1 MKKPLLLIIAAMTLG
16 TLVACSSSPKL
27 TSQQMPKS
35 GFLSNYDSLHPVA
48 TGDKNSRIWRY
59 RKVGVNPETY
69 KGIIIN
75 PIYVNQTAND
85 KEITPEMLAKAK
97 EALQQ
102 SMISA
107 VKSRGGIT
115 IVNKPGPGVAI
126 LSVGITGAELS
137 NDSLKAWNYTPIG
150 LAVNAA
156 AYASGVNAKTLAMLV
171 ESKITDSQ
179 TNEVIS
185 EALATIE
192 GESFRT
198 GAGSVESLVEMAKK
212 AVRLAMQTA
221 ADTTPIPAK

>member
-1 MKKPLLLIIAAMTLG
+1 MLFAVTNASIDGPIFRS
-16 TLVACSSSPKL
+16 LVVIC
-27 TSQQMPKS
+27 
-35 GFLSNYDSLHPVA
+35 
-48 TGDKNSRIWRY
+48 TGS
-59 RKVGVNPETY
+59 VVFS
-69 KGIIIN
+69 
-75 PIYVNQTAND
+75 
-85 KEITPEMLAKAK
+85 EI
-97 EALQQ
+97 
-102 SMISA
+102 
-107 VKSRGGIT
+107 
-115 IVNKPGPGVAI
+115 GPGVAI

-198 GAGSVESLVEMAKK
+198 GAGSVESLTEMAKK

-221 ADTTPIPAK
+221 ADTTPTPAK

>member
-1 MKKPLLLIIAAMTLG
+1 MLFAVTNASIDGPIFRS
-16 TLVACSSSPKL
+16 LVVIC
-27 TSQQMPKS
+27 
-35 GFLSNYDSLHPVA
+35 
-48 TGDKNSRIWRY
+48 TGS
-59 RKVGVNPETY
+59 VVFS
-69 KGIIIN
+69 
-75 PIYVNQTAND
+75 
-85 KEITPEMLAKAK
+85 EI
-97 EALQQ
+97 
-102 SMISA
+102 
-107 VKSRGGIT
+107 
-115 IVNKPGPGVAI
+115 GPGVTL

-185 EALATIE
+185 DALATID

-198 GAGSVESLVEMAKK
+198 GAGSVESLTEMAKK

-221 ADTTPIPAK
+221 ADTTPTPAK